1 MMPYNTLIHNTT
13 TQMKQ
18 LVKFSDN
25 WADEF
30 NVEAFTVWDLEETQ
44 RYFEVAQILFDL
56 FDGEEFEVGFG
67 TNQNLEFSDYKDFRN
82 HFEVIN
88 LEDGEARVF
97 QKCFPQYV
105 PENLHEFGTGCGV
118 FDFNVFYEHIFDFYS
133 DGNLPES
140 VINELKRIEPEF
152 ESWIAD

>member
-1 MMPYNTLIHNTT
+1 
-13 TQMKQ
+13 MKQ

-97 QKCFPQYV
+97 QK
-105 PENLHEFGTGCGV
+105 
-118 FDFNVFYEHIFDFYS
+118 
-133 DGNLPES
+133 
-140 VINELKRIEPEF
+140 
-152 ESWIAD
+152 